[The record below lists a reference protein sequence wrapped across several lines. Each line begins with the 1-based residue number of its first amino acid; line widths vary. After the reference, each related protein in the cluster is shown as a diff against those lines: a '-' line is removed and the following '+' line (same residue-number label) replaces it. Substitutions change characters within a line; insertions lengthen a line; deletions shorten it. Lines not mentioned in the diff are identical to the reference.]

1 MITRARTPPRRGA
14 CPGLSAPM
22 PTGDGL
28 LTRFMPIGTIA
39 LATFKRVCAAAQTY
53 GNGIVEVTARGSIQ
67 IRGLSA
73 ASACEFADEIATL
86 EIAAQDGVP
95 ILCNPLSG
103 IDAEEIL
110 DVTPLALALRRTLAQ
125 RSAAATLDAKV
136 SVAIDGG
143 AKLNLARMPAD
154 IRLTAQSLNAE
165 TFLRVALGGDDAS
178 ALDLG
183 LVAPED
189 GAEAAWRLLGLIAG
203 RGHHTRARDII
214 AADGAHLFREALS
227 ASPVL
232 RWAPAAADA
241 VQARP
246 NRKERCHDAQV
257 TQVIALHRLRDG
269 SLARGIGL
277 AFGHAEAGALE
288 RLADAAAT
296 MGACGLR
303 AAPERT
309 LLVIGLTEQ
318 RAADFVAVAE
328 QLGFVTRADDPR
340 RHVLACAGAPL
351 CASAYLATRAMAPL
365 IAAAAAP
372 YLAGDLTVHISGCAK
387 GCAYPTAAALTVVG
401 ATGHCALVA
410 NGSARDAPFAA
421 LPVDELPAAI
431 ERCLHDRKAAQVQA
445 RGI

>member
-1 MITRARTPPRRGA
+1 MIAHARIPVRRGA

-28 LTRFMPIGTIA
+28 LTRFMPIGTVA
-39 LATFKRVCAAAQTY
+39 LATFKRVCTAAQTY

-73 ASACEFADEIATL
+73 ASARQFADEIATL

-110 DVTPLALALRRTLAQ
+110 DVTPLAFALRRTLAQ

-143 AKLNLARMPAD
+143 AKLNLARMPTD
-154 IRLTAQSLNAE
+154 IRLTAQSLNGE
-165 TFLRVALGGDDAS
+165 TFLRVAVGGDDAS

-189 GAEAAWRLLGLIAG
+189 GAEAAWRLLGLIAE
-203 RGHHTRARDII
+203 RGHHARARDIV
-214 AADGAHLFREALS
+214 AADGADIFREALS
-227 ASPVL
+227 ARPAL
-232 RWAPAAADA
+232 RWTPAVADA

-246 NRKERCHDAQV
+246 DRKERCRDA
-257 TQVIALHRLRDG
+257 QVIALHRLRDG
-269 SLARGIGL
+269 ALACGIGL
-277 AFGHAEAGALE
+277 AFGHADAGALE

-309 LLVIGLTEQ
+309 LLAIGLTEQ
-318 RAADFVAVAE
+318 GAADFVAIAE
-328 QLGFVTRADDPR
+328 QLGFVARADDPR

-351 CASAYLATRAMAPL
+351 CASAYLATRAMAPQ

-372 YLAGDLTVHISGCAK
+372 YLDGDLTVHISGCAK

-431 ERCLHDRKAAQVQA
+431 ERYLHDHKAAQVQA
-445 RGI
+445 RSI

>member
-1 MITRARTPPRRGA
+1 MTALTRTIPPRRGA

-39 LATFKRVCAAAQTY
+39 LVAIKRLCTAAQTY

-73 ASACEFADEIATL
+73 ASARQFADEIATL

-95 ILCNPLSG
+95 ILCSPLSG

-110 DVTPLALALRRTLAQ
+110 DVTPLAFELRRILAQ

-143 AKLNLARMPAD
+143 AKLNLAHVPAD
-154 IRLTAQSLNAE
+154 IRLTTASMNGV
-165 TFLRVALGGDDAS
+165 TFLRVAVGGDDAS
-178 ALDLG
+178 AIDLG

-189 GAEAAWRLLGLIAG
+189 GAEAAWRLLGLLADC
-203 RGHHTRARDII
+203 GHHARARDMI
-214 AADGAHLFREALS
+214 AAEGAGMFREALS
-227 ASPVL
+227 ARPAL
-232 RWAPAAADA
+232 RWAPAPVDP
-241 VQARP
+241 VQATPDR
-246 NRKERCHDAQV
+246 NEFRRDAP
-257 TQVIALHRLRDG
+257 VIALHRLRNG

-288 RLADAAAT
+288 RLADAATTA
-296 MGACGLR
+296 GACGLR
-303 AAPERT
+303 AAADRT
-309 LLVIGLTEQ
+309 LLAIGLTKQ
-318 RAADFVAVAE
+318 GAAEFVAAAE

-340 RHVLACAGAPL
+340 RLVLACAGAPL
-351 CASAYLATRAMAPL
+351 CASAYLATRAMAPQ

-372 YLAGDLTVHISGCAK
+372 HLAGDLTVHISGCAK
-387 GCAYPTAAALTVVG
+387 GCAHPATSALTVVG
-401 ATGHCALVA
+401 ASGLCTLVA

-421 LPVDELPAAI
+421 IPVNELPAAI
-431 ERCLHDRKAAQVQA
+431 ERYLRDHKAALVQ
-445 RGI
+445 I